1 MCKASLGSL
10 RKPQTSAAVKPG
22 SPSTPRQEG
31 QRANYAA
38 TFELPLA
45 RPYKNAPRP
54 PVTTAAH
61 IASAARVAE
70 PGWRKTASQHPQM
83 VRKSS
88 HRGGAPREQ
97 HTERVGCVTRGGCKN
112 VRNSPAGRD
121 YPAKSR

>member
-1 MCKASLGSL
+1 MCKASSGSL
-10 RKPQTSAAVKPG
+10 RKRQTSAAVKPG
-22 SPSTPRQEG
+22 LPSTRRQAR
-31 QRANYAA
+31 QQVKYAA
-38 TFELPLA
+38 IFELPLA

-61 IASAARVAE
+61 IASATRVE
-70 PGWRKTASQHPQM
+70 VRGWRKTASQHPQM

-97 HTERVGCVTRGGCKN
+97 HTERVRCVTRGGCKN
-112 VRNSPAGRD
+112 VRNSPAVRD